1 MTDRARIEQRS
12 DLVGAGLM
20 SVTSLLFGTVIVI
33 QKVATEFDL
42 SAWWILSIRF
52 GIAAAVLA
60 ALLIVLGQP
69 LMSARRERLPLVILG
84 AGAYGV
90 EASFFFLALNHGTAS
105 TTTLLF
111 FTYPAMVAVGSMLLG
126 RGAPGWLLGGAL
138 ICAVAG
144 AALVVS
150 SSGGLAIDAWGVAFA
165 LAAAVVFSLYLLG
178 ADHLIRETNPL
189 TAAMWVSGAAAG
201 GLGVFS
207 ALVGDAVLPHGLE
220 EWGPI
225 AIMGVLTAVAFGC
238 LLGGLRR
245 LGPVRAAIIGSLE
258 PAAGAA
264 LAVLFLDE
272 QLHALTVI
280 GGVMILAGTVAAS
293 LARRPTASQPA
304 PI

>member
-189 TAAMWVSGAAAG
+189 TAAMWVSGAAADRDHGRTHGRGVRLPPGRIAAAGTGSG
-201 GLGVFS
+201 GDHREPGTGGRGRPGG
-207 ALVGDAVLPHGLE
+207 ALPG
-220 EWGPI
+220 
-225 AIMGVLTAVAFGC
+225 
-238 LLGGLRR
+238 
-245 LGPVRAAIIGSLE
+245 RAAPCAHRDRGGDDPGRHGGREPGPSSDGVPAGSDLRSSNC
-258 PAAGAA
+258 G
-264 LAVLFLDE
+264 
-272 QLHALTVI
+272 
-280 GGVMILAGTVAAS
+280 
-293 LARRPTASQPA
+293 
-304 PI
+304 